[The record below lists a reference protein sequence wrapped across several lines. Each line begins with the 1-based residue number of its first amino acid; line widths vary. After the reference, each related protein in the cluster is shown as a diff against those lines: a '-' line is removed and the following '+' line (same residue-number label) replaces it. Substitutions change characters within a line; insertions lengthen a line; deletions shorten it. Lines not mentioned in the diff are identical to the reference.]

1 MISSLLLVFRILKY
15 FLEFDVEAFIF
26 LFIFSTYK

>member
-15 FLEFDVEAFIF
+15 FLEFDVEAFNF
-26 LFIFSTYK
+26 LIIFSTYK